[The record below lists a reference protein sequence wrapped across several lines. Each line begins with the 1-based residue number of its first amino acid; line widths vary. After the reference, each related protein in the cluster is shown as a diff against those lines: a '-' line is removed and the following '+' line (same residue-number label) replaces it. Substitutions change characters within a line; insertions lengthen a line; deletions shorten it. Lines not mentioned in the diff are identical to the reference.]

1 MINNID
7 ELEALLKLC
16 RKQGVT
22 EITLQGSSIKFGDL
36 PEKKRKRDGEAEEAD
51 EPVLPQGLTPEQ
63 LMFFSAGGGIGG
75 QPP

>member
-36 PEKKRKRDGEAEEAD
+36 PEKRRKRDEAEEAE
-51 EPVLPQGLTPEQ
+51 EPLPQGLTPEQ